1 MSALK
6 PLTDG
11 FLFVFCSETAG
22 GQFIE
27 KNRGRIILTNQD
39 LNSQGQF
46 ARWGKVV
53 AVGEKVT
60 DFGVDDY
67 VLIESLQWTR
77 GFDYEGARYWKSD
90 QSKVLAIGEDESVT
104 FAY

>member
-27 KNRGRIILTNQD
+27 KNSGQIILTNRD
-39 LNSQGQF
+39 LDSQGKF

-53 AVGEKVT
+53 SVGEDVT
-60 DFGVDDY
+60 DFGVGDI
-67 VLIESLQWTR
+67 VLIEALKWTR
-77 GFDYEGARYWKSD
+77 GFDYEGGRYWKSD